1 MTWTSIMIALQAI
14 RRHLMRSILTVLGI
28 VIGVWSVV
36 TMVTLGNATTE
47 AVTASISELGSNTL
61 TLMQG
66 QNVRGGGGGSSI
78 RPFTFEDVSAIKAQV
93 AGLVDAVP
101 TVTTQRTAVANAAN
115 WKTSITGTTAAY
127 LHVQQWPV
135 VSGRSFTPQEED
147 SGAAVCLLGK
157 AVKERLLGELVA
169 EGTVIRIGDVSCEVV
184 GTLKERGQGFGSNP
198 DDSVLMPIK
207 AVQRRLTGSRDVSSI
222 LVAYDPDFDA
232 ARIKEDLIALMR
244 ERRYIDAD
252 SEDDFSIFD
261 ARQIADTVSTT
272 TTMLTALLAAVAA
285 VSLIV
290 GGIGIMNIMLVSV
303 TERTREIGIRLAVGA
318 IARDVLMQFL
328 IEAIVLSALGGVIGL
343 VLASLTTAVVA
354 PMIGVEFQFNA
365 AVNIAAVV
373 LSGAV
378 GVLFGYVPAKRAAA
392 LNPIEA
398 LRHE

>member
-1 MTWTSIMIALQAI
+1 MTWTAIMIALQAI
-14 RRHLMRSILTVLGI
+14 QRHLMRSVLTVLGI

-36 TMVTLGNATTE
+36 TMVTLGNATTQ

-66 QNVRGGGGGSSI
+66 QNLRGGNSGSI
-78 RPFTFEDVSAIKAQV
+78 RPFTFEDVAAIKAQV

-101 TVTTQRTAVANAAN
+101 TVTTQKTAVANAAN
-115 WKTSITGTTAAY
+115 WKTNVTGTTAEY
-127 LHVQQWPV
+127 LSVQQWPMV
-135 VSGRSFTPQEED
+135 TGRGFTPQEEA
-147 SGAAVCLLGK
+147 SGAAVCLLGQT
-157 AVKERLLGELVA
+157 VRERLLGNLAA
-169 EGTVIRIGDVSCEVV
+169 EGMLVRIGDVSCAVI

-198 DDSVLMPIK
+198 DDSVIMPIK
-207 AVQRRLTGSRDVSSI
+207 AVQRRLTGSRNVSSI
-222 LVAYDPDFDA
+222 LVSYDPGYDA
-232 ARIKEDLIALMR
+232 ARIKDDLITLMR

-252 SEDDFSIFD
+252 SDDDFSIFD

-318 IARDVLMQFL
+318 IARDVLVQFL

-343 VLASLTTAVVA
+343 VLASITTAVVA
-354 PMIGVEFQFNA
+354 PLIGVEFQFNLT
-365 AVNIAAVV
+365 VNIVAVI

-378 GVLFGYVPAKRAAA
+378 GVLFGYVPAKRAAS